1 MTIVETILSY
11 LPSKRKTTP
20 SGWTK
25 FNAVCCHQRG
35 YTADTRGRA
44 GIIQNGDGI
53 SYHCFNCGY
62 KASFKVGRLINLKM
76 KQLLNWLNVPDDVV
90 AQLSLAA
97 LKQQDQ
103 EPQTVAEVKLAIQ
116 PKFLPEDSQLLV
128 DAVLNTDSAI
138 PVLEY
143 LLSRNFGVDDYP
155 WHWSPAYPDRL
166 IIPFYHNSVVCGWT
180 ARKITDGKP
189 KYLSDQTPG
198 YVFNLDRQQ
207 DNREFII
214 VTEGPFDALAVNGVA
229 MLGAELMA
237 QQYQQLKVLGKE
249 IILVPDRD
257 SAGLRTLET
266 ILDQDLD
273 IAVSMPHWPH
283 TVKDCAQALALFGRT
298 ATMHSIVMAKETN
311 KLKIQLAARTW
322 FKTNNYISN
331 DN

>member
-1 MTIVETILSY
+1 
-11 LPSKRKTTP
+11 
-20 SGWTK
+20 
-25 FNAVCCHQRG
+25 
-35 YTADTRGRA
+35 
-44 GIIQNGDGI
+44 
-53 SYHCFNCGY
+53 
-62 KASFKVGRLINLKM
+62 M

-103 EPQTVAEVKLAIQ
+103 EPQTAAEVKLAIQ

-128 DAVLNTDSAI
+128 DAVLDTDSAI

-166 IIPFYHNSVVCGWT
+166 IIPFYHNGVVCGWT

-266 ILDQDLD
+266 VLDQDLN
-273 IAVSMPHWPH
+273 IAVSMPQWPH
-283 TVKDCAQALALFGRT
+283 TVKDCAQALELFGRT
-298 ATMHSIVMAKETN
+298 ATLHSIVMAKETN

>member
-11 LPSKRKTTP
+11 LPAKRKTTP

-25 FNAVCCHQRG
+25 FNAVCCSQRG

-44 GIIQNGDGI
+44 GVIQNGDGI

-62 KASFKVGRLINLKM
+62 KASFKIGRLINFKM
-76 KQLLNWLNVPDDVV
+76 KQLLGWLNVPDDVV

-103 EPQTVAEVKLAIQ
+103 EPSAVTEVKLNIQ
-116 PKFLPEDSQLLV
+116 PKFLPKDSQLLV
-128 DAVLNTDSAI
+128 DAVLDNPESI

-143 LLSRNFGVDDYP
+143 LLSRNFSIDDYP
-155 WHWSPAYPDRL
+155 WHWSPEYSDRI
-166 IIPFYHNSVVCGWT
+166 IIPFYHNGIVAGWT
-180 ARKITDGKP
+180 ARKITEGKP

-198 YVFNLDRQQ
+198 YLFNLDKQQ
-207 DNREFII
+207 DNREFVI
-214 VTEGPFDALAVNGVA
+214 VTEGPFDAIAVNGVA

-237 QQYQQLKVLGKE
+237 QQYRQLKTLGKQ

-257 SAGLRTLET
+257 SAGQRTLES
-266 ILDQDLD
+266 ILEQDLD
-273 IAVSMPHWPH
+273 VAVSLPNWPDS
-283 TVKDCAQALALFGRT
+283 VKDCASALELFGRV
-298 ATMHSIVMAKETN
+298 ATLQSIVSARETS

-322 FKTNNYISN
+322 FKTNNYINN